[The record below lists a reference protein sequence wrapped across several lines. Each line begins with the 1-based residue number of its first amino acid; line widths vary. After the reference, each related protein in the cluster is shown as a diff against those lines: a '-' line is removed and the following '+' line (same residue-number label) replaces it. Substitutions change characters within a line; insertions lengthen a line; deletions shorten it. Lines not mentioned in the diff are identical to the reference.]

1 MQEELG
7 VKVPLVHMKTFLSSN
22 ATMGH
27 LWAVYLGELPLDWNF
42 SPNAEV
48 ASVVKM
54 STKEIY
60 EKLKLSP
67 VEGSSI
73 DLENYFNKAN
83 SDDPPLKLTPI

>member
-27 LWAVYLGELPLDWNF
+27 FWAVYLGELPLDWNF

-67 VEGSSI
+67 ELFTQGFINVLTEFDLIKYKKTCYFSS
-73 DLENYFNKAN
+73 
-83 SDDPPLKLTPI
+83 